1 MSSEPLP
8 FERADIHHGL
18 AMSLLANIH
27 RPAGS
32 APKDWRQFVIFG
44 DLAMR
49 ADGGEDQDMEA
60 GTAAAIMGARRVG
73 G

>member
-1 MSSEPLP
+1 MSTEPLP

-18 AMSLLANIH
+18 HMSLVANIH

-44 DLAMR
+44 DLAR
-49 ADGGEDQDMEA
+49 RDGGEDGEDMEA
-60 GTAAAIMGARRVG
+60 GTAAAIMGARRVEG
-73 G
+73 